1 MEHDKESQISTQ
13 NKRTINQESLKCKFC
28 SRIMSSKQSLKEH
41 TSIHTGE
48 RTYKCPEPGCAKTF
62 RQGSL
67 LSIHRKIHSEI
78 KKSLLLHTSLASEAQ
93 YIQLSKHTTFI
104 SDSRFILNK
113 NEIDSVKEKI
123 SSTDYNFIEQY
134 ISKYKY

>member
-1 MEHDKESQISTQ
+1 MEHDKETQISTQ
-13 NKRTINQESLKCKFC
+13 NKKTTNQESLKCKFC
-28 SRIMSSKQSLKEH
+28 SRMMSSKQSLKEH

-48 RTYKCPEPGCAKTF
+48 KTYKCPEPGCTKAF

-78 KKSLLLHTSLASEAQ
+78 KKSLLLHNSLCNEGQ
-93 YIQLSKHTTFI
+93 YIQLTKHTIFI

-113 NEIDSVKEKI
+113 NEIDSIKEKI
-123 SSTDYNFIEQY
+123 SSNDYNFIEQY
-134 ISKYKY
+134 INKYKY